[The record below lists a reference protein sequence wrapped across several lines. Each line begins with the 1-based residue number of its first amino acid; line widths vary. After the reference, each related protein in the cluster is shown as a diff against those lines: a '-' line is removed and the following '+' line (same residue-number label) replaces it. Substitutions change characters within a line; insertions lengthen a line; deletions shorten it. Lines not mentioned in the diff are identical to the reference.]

1 MLRFSRPPR
10 FPEFLRNPGGFRAA
24 TRDGGGDDGASE
36 RARQGVCGLSVRRL
50 LLARAGRAMSEAW
63 TLKEMEALGAE
74 NSDDDDDD
82 GGGGDKVVEDSL
94 SVIINQL
101 RNLGQ
106 SGGDESEVYIQ
117 SAVPPSPYSTL
128 PRQWSQHLSAPA
140 GQPRCKRIL
149 TFAPDIHSQ
158 RQEEEDASCC
168 VKAAELGLS
177 MPCHYCVADTNS
189 PSPEE
194 RCGDGEDD
202 GGGCG
207 DGVTAAGDVS
217 YGDGWSPAPAST
229 HGSYVAGRHGGGGAD
244 ADGRHH
250 HHHNHHNHYNHYN
263 HQQQQQNHSHQ
274 RRRHGDEEELEAGR
288 HHRWDAGGR
297 DDVRHWNHAGPPRSW
312 RLLEPFSTSS
322 LEGDDSFELILRE
335 ADADE
340 MATARAALH
349 KKEKRRRDGDGD
361 GDGADR
367 GAGKRRRGSG
377 RLFCCRRRRR
387 GSEPGG
393 GDGGTGG
400 RDGGRRCWRSLGS
413 CALALLLAPCLA
425 YAAFAALTWS
435 AVAPGSAA
443 APTTA
448 ERLAYA
454 LRCGALALLPLVL
467 GMLAVGLALLLRELR
482 GGPAETSAV
491 RAQRAFVSDTAH
503 QLLLHQ
509 LAALVLALNVEPHFL
524 PLVLVMAALFVIS
537 RLVFWATF
545 RSCYAGFGFC
555 LSFAPSLAM
564 LCHALYCL
572 FTLGPAGPHGG
583 LAPGDGGHGG
593 TGARAP
599 PTPHVPPQV
608 QWWGS

>member
-1 MLRFSRPPR
+1 MTRVHTSATHTQHTHSTHTTHTRCVVKTRRTLFLVQDHGLTIRWASR
-10 FPEFLRNPGGFRAA
+10 
-24 TRDGGGDDGASE
+24 T
-36 RARQGVCGLSVRRL
+36 
-50 LLARAGRAMSEAW
+50 MSEAW
-63 TLKEMEALGAE
+63 TLKEMEALGGE
-74 NSDDDDDD
+74 NGDDHD
-82 GGGGDKVVEDSL
+82 GGGEKVVEDSL

-106 SGGDESEVYIQ
+106 SGGDESELYIQ

-128 PRQWSQHLSAPA
+128 PRQWSQHLPAPA
-140 GQPRCKRIL
+140 AQPRCKRIL

-158 RQEEEDASCC
+158 QQQEEEDASCC

-189 PSPEE
+189 SSPEE
-194 RCGDGEDD
+194 RCGEDGED
-202 GGGCG
+202 GGGG
-207 DGVTAAGDVS
+207 GVTTDVS
-217 YGDGWSPAPAST
+217 YDDGWSPAPASA
-229 HGSYVAGRHGGGGAD
+229 HGSYVAGR
-244 ADGRHH
+244 RRH
-250 HHHNHHNHYNHYN
+250 HHHNHHNHYNNNHYN
-263 HQQQQQNHSHQ
+263 HHQQQQLQQNHSHQ
-274 RRRHGDEEELEAGR
+274 RRRHGEEEEEAGR
-288 HHRWDAGGR
+288 HHRWDAGGDGGGGGGGR
-297 DDVRHWNHAGPPRSW
+297 DDVRHWNHAAPPRSW

-340 MATARAALH
+340 MATVRAVLH
-349 KKEKRRRDGDGD
+349 KKEKRRRDDGAD
-361 GDGADR
+361 DGADR
-367 GAGKRRRGSG
+367 GAGKRRRDSG
-377 RLFCCRRRRR
+377 RFFCCCRR

-393 GDGGTGG
+393 GDGTGG

-425 YAAFAALTWS
+425 YAAFAALPWS
-435 AVAPGSAA
+435 ALAPWRAA

-467 GMLAVGLALLLRELR
+467 GMLATGLALLLRQLR
-482 GGPAETSAV
+482 GGAAGTSTV
-491 RAQRAFVSDTAH
+491 RAQRAFVSDTAQ
-503 QLLLHQ
+503 QLLLHL

-524 PLVLVMAALFVIS
+524 PLVLVTAALFVIS
-537 RLVFWATF
+537 RLVFWATI

-583 LAPGDGGHGG
+583 LDDGGHGG
-593 TGARAP
+593 TGARSP
-599 PTPHVPPQV
+599 PPPHVPPEV